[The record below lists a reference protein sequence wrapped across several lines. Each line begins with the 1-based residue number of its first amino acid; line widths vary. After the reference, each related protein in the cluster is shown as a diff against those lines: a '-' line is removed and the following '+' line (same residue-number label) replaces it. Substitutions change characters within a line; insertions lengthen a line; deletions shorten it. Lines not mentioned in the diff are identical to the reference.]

1 MPHYLI
7 QVAYTP
13 ESWAAMSKNPQDRA
27 ALIRPA
33 VEALGG
39 RVESFYFSFGDYDVT
54 AIAQFPTNVD
64 AGAFAISATAG
75 GGVRAYKT
83 TPLFDA
89 EESMEAMRRSA
100 MTGYA
105 PPG

>member
-1 MPHYLI
+1 MTHYLI
-7 QVAYTP
+7 QVAYAP
-13 ESWAAMSKNPQDRA
+13 EAWAAMSKNPQDRG

-39 RVESFYFSFGDYDVT
+39 RVESFYFSFGDYDVA
-54 AIAQFPTNVD
+54 AIAEFPTNVD
-64 AGAFAISATAG
+64 AGAFAISAVAG
-75 GGVRAYKT
+75 GAVKAFKT
-83 TPLFDA
+83 TPLFDP
-89 EESMEAMRRSA
+89 EESIEAMRRSA